1 MGHGRSGLEDKN
13 SGMFVPAG
21 VRVPSEAPASYRYRF
36 LPPSVP
42 DSTPVL
48 RRFNRVTLRLF
59 ALLGR
64 VRPDERRDVIGAF
77 LTLFA
82 FMVGHALLET
92 ARDALFLASLSA
104 RRLPWVYLA
113 IAVVALA
120 VGHRE
125 PRVVRRLSARN
136 ELSRWLVAAGVITAA
151 FWLFIGDDT
160 WALYSLYVWS
170 GVIVSLVVVR
180 FWTVLAA
187 RFTVTQAKR
196 VFPVI
201 ASGSVAG
208 AIVGS
213 AFARGATALVEPR
226 HLVLAAALAFLG
238 ASAAPSLLDVQEA
251 HGRPKGQWSDL
262 GEVARAIRS
271 RPYLLRVGT
280 MVLLATVTFTLVDF
294 VFKSVADD
302 LVPADDLGA
311 FFASTYLAIN
321 ILSLAVQLIV
331 VRWLLGHFGLMTA
344 VVFVPAILL
353 VGSLGFAVVGG
364 LTAAVVL
371 KAADGGLRH
380 SLYRTGAELLFVPL
394 SDRLRG
400 QVKGIIDVLG
410 QRGGQAL
417 GSVIILMML
426 STPATTTAFAALAC
440 LTATGWLVVATSLR
454 EHYLDLFRET
464 LHPETEYGGGTFP
477 ALDVASIEA
486 LQATLSSPDD
496 ARVLAAL
503 DLLEA
508 QGQSTSVAPSILYH
522 PSPAIVARA
531 TELFIGSARE
541 ETVALL
547 PRLLQ
552 HGDPT
557 VRATALRALSVLSPD
572 RTLFEAAFGD
582 EDPAV
587 VASAQ
592 AAFIACGWDRN
603 RRVEDE
609 LTASVR
615 VGGPSVRRAV
625 AAALRAR
632 PSADLEPLLLDLLE
646 DNDAMVAGQAAAAA
660 GELRAPSLV
669 TPLIHCLGRR
679 SVREQARVALTRF
692 GPLAVTRLSEA
703 LESETL
709 PHAVRSQIPG
719 ALALSGSS
727 QAPQVLLR
735 HLREETDG
743 LIRFKVLRA
752 LGRWRR
758 EQPAYPLDGVLIQ
771 DAILYAVTTAFELMQ
786 WRHALEAGIRQAP
799 NRKTEVHDVLTS
811 LLRDK
816 QDHALERAFRLL
828 NLQSGSDEYQR
839 VYRGLHS
846 PLPRSRAGSRELLVH
861 MVIPPL
867 REPLATLL
875 DDLHGEHDAHW
886 RRPEHEPDSYSTT
899 LGALVGCGI
908 ESTSSLAATHAAE
921 LRLATLRDAIA
932 STAPLSNDH
941 AGVLQRCV
949 AALDPS
955 EAA

>member
-1 MGHGRSGLEDKN
+1 M
-13 SGMFVPAG
+13 
-21 VRVPSEAPASYRYRF
+21 PAS
-36 LPPSVP
+36 VP
-42 DSTPVL
+42 ESTPVL
-48 RRFNRVTLRLF
+48 RRFNRFTLRIF

-64 VRPDERRDVIGAF
+64 VRPDERRDVGGAF

-82 FMVGHALLET
+82 FMAGHALLET

-113 IAVVALA
+113 IAVVALG

-125 PRVVRRLSARN
+125 PTVVRRLSARN

-160 WALYSLYVWS
+160 WALYSLYIWS

-213 AFARGATALVEPR
+213 GLARAATVVVEPR
-226 HLVLAAALAFLG
+226 HLVLAAAVAFMS
-238 ASAAPSLLDVQEA
+238 ASAAPNLMDVQET
-251 HGRPKGQWSDL
+251 HGRPRGQWSDL

-271 RPYLLRVGT
+271 RPYLLRVAT

-294 VFKSVADD
+294 VFKSVADEM
-302 LVPADDLGA
+302 VPAAELGA

-321 ILSLAVQLIV
+321 LLSLAVQLV
-331 VRWLLGHFGLMTA
+331 LVAWLLGHFGLMTA
-344 VVFVPAILL
+344 VVFVPVVLL
-353 VGSLGFAVVGG
+353 VSSLGFAVVGG
-364 LTAAVVL
+364 LSAAVVL
-371 KAADGGLRH
+371 KTSDGGLRH

-417 GSVIILMML
+417 ASIVILMML
-426 STPATTTAFAALAC
+426 STPVTTPAFAALAC
-440 LTATGWLVVATSLR
+440 LTAAGWLVVATSLR
-454 EHYLDLFRET
+454 EHYLNLFRET
-464 LHPETEYGGGTFP
+464 LHPETERGSGSFP
-477 ALDVASIEA
+477 ALDVASIDA
-486 LQATLSSPDD
+486 LLATLSSPDD
-496 ARVLAAL
+496 RRVVAAL
-503 DLLEA
+503 DLLDA
-508 QGQSTSVAPSILYH
+508 QGQASSVPPSILYH
-522 PSPAIVARA
+522 PSPDVVARA
-531 TELFIGSARE
+531 TELFIGSARDD
-541 ETVALL
+541 VLAII
-547 PRLLQ
+547 PRLL
-552 HGDPT
+552 HHPDAR
-557 VRATALRALSVLSPD
+557 VRSAALRALSVLAPD
-572 RTLFEAAFGD
+572 RMAFEAAFD
-582 EDPAV
+582 DVDPTV
-587 VASAQ
+587 VVTAR
-592 AAFIACGWDRN
+592 AAFVACGWDRN
-603 RRVEDE
+603 RRVEEE
-609 LTASVR
+609 LTASLR
-615 VGGPSVRRAV
+615 DGTPELRRAV
-625 AAALRAR
+625 AAALRVR
-632 PSADLEPLLLDLLE
+632 PSAELEPLLLDLLA
-646 DNDAMVAGQAAAAA
+646 DPDPRVAREAAAAA
-660 GELRAPSLV
+660 GQLRAPGLV
-669 TPLIHCLGRR
+669 APLIRSLGRR
-679 SVREQARVALTRF
+679 SVREEARFALTQF

-703 LESETL
+703 LDSKTVS
-709 PHAVRSQIPG
+709 HAVRSQIPG

-758 EQPAYPLDGVLIQ
+758 EQPAYPLDGALIQ
-771 DAILYAVTTAFELMQ
+771 DAILYAVSTAFELMQ
-786 WRHALEAGIRQAP
+786 WRHALEAGARAMP
-799 NRKTEVHDVLTS
+799 SKRTELHEILVA

-861 MVIPPL
+861 MVVSPL
-867 REPLATLL
+867 RDPLATLL
-875 DDLHGEHDAHW
+875 DDLHGEHDAQW
-886 RRPEHEPDSYSTT
+886 RDTEEDNLAYISAVE
-899 LGALVGCGI
+899 ALVGCGI
-908 ESTSSLAATHAAE
+908 ESASSLAAALTAE
-921 LRLATLRDAIA
+921 FSLHELKGALEAVV
-932 STAPLSNDH
+932 PLSDDH
-941 AGVLQRCV
+941 TRTLDRARRAL
-949 AALDPS
+949 AAT

>member
-1 MGHGRSGLEDKN
+1 M
-13 SGMFVPAG
+13 
-21 VRVPSEAPASYRYRF
+21 AS
-36 LPPSVP
+36 SVP
-42 DSTPVL
+42 DSAPVL
-48 RRFNRVTLRLF
+48 RRFNRITLRLF

-64 VRPDERRDVIGAF
+64 IRPDERRDVVGAF

-113 IAVVALA
+113 IAVVALG

-136 ELSRWLVAAGVITAA
+136 ELSRWLVAAGVITAG
-151 FWLFIGDDT
+151 FWLFIGDDV

-170 GVIVSLVVVR
+170 GIIVSLVVVR
-180 FWTVLAA
+180 FWTILAA

-201 ASGSVAG
+201 ATGSVVG

-213 AFARGATALVEPR
+213 ALARGATALVEPR
-226 HLVLAAALAFLG
+226 HLVLGAAIAFLA
-238 ASAAPSLLDVQEA
+238 ASTAPTLLDVQET
-251 HGRPKGQWSDL
+251 HGRPRGQWSDL
-262 GEVARAIRS
+262 GEVVRAIQT
-271 RPYLLRVGT
+271 RPYLLRIAT

-294 VFKSVADD
+294 VFKSVADE
-302 LVPADDLGA
+302 LVPAAELGS

-321 ILSLAVQLIV
+321 LLSLAVQLIAV
-331 VRWLLGHFGLMTA
+331 GWLLGQFGLTTA
-344 VVFVPAILL
+344 IIFVPAILL
-353 VGSLGFAVVGG
+353 VSSLGFAVVGG
-364 LTAAVVL
+364 LTAGVVL
-371 KAADGGLRH
+371 KTADGGLRH

-394 SDRLRG
+394 SDRLRA

-417 GSVIILMML
+417 ASVVILMML
-426 STPATTTAFAALAC
+426 STPATTPAFAALAC
-440 LTATGWLVVATSLR
+440 VTAAAWLVVATSLK

-464 LHPETEYGGGTFP
+464 LHPETERGSGGFP
-477 ALDVASIEA
+477 ALDVASIDA
-486 LQATLSSPDD
+486 LLATLSSPDD
-496 ARVLAAL
+496 RRVIAAL
-503 DLLEA
+503 DLLDG
-508 QGQSTSVAPSILYH
+508 QGQSSSIPPSILYH
-522 PSPAIVARA
+522 PSPAVVARA
-531 TELFIGSARE
+531 TELFIGSGRD
-541 ETVALL
+541 ETVVLIR
-547 PRLLQ
+547 RLVR
-552 HGDPT
+552 HVDPT
-557 VRATALRALSVLSPD
+557 VRATALRALSVLAPE
-572 RTLFEAAFGD
+572 RVAFEEAFRDG
-582 EDPAV
+582 DPAV
-587 VASAQ
+587 VATAR
-592 AAFIACGWDRN
+592 AAFVACGWDQDRA
-603 RRVEDE
+603 VEEE
-609 LTASVR
+609 LLGSTRSAAVD
-615 VGGPSVRRAV
+615 VRRAV
-625 AAALRAR
+625 AAALRVR
-632 PSADLEPLLLDLLE
+632 PSTDLEPLLLDLLE
-646 DNDAMVAGQAAAAA
+646 DPDASVAREAAAAA
-660 GELRAPSLV
+660 GQLRAPGLV

-679 SVREQARVALTRF
+679 SVREEARFALTRF

-703 LESETL
+703 LESRTIS
-709 PHAVRSQIPG
+709 PAVRSQLPG

-735 HLREETDG
+735 HLEDETDG

-758 EQPAYPLDGVLIQ
+758 EQPAYPMDGVMVQ
-771 DAILYAVTTAFELMQ
+771 DAIQYAVSTAFELME
-786 WRHALEAGIRQAP
+786 WRHTLEAGARAVP
-799 NRKTEVHDVLTS
+799 ARKTEVHDVLVA

-861 MVIPPL
+861 MVVPPL

-886 RRPEHEPDSYSTT
+886 RDPESTD
-899 LGALVGCGI
+899 LAYASALRALIGCGT
-908 ESTSSLAATHAAE
+908 ESASSLAATHAVE
-921 LRLATLRDAIA
+921 LRVEAVKDALEAT
-932 STAPLSNDH
+932 TPLSDDH
-941 AGVLQRCV
+941 DRVLDRSRR
-949 AALDPS
+949 ALGAT